1 MSTTPAG
8 GGDSGKLS
16 RRRFL
21 EAGSVVAVTPLL
33 SAFGS
38 APATAAEAAAPS
50 MSVGY
55 LSNSESFAELRRV
68 GWEELQSV
76 RVVPAVSLP
85 SGDHSLASAARLRVL
100 GLYPEPTPA
109 QRRASFERAHL
120 DVLLNVAD
128 AGIVS
133 FHAWSS
139 GPRRLANPGR
149 RSAFVVPVGSS
160 LDLLM
165 EIIGRAREDGTAP
178 ESEVVRRAASF
189 TPARAPER
197 PRLRRG
203 VYLLG
208 LGPKTWARPVVLDPA
223 APPPE
228 HLSLVLSVDHV
239 AS

>member
-1 MSTTPAG
+1 MPTTPVG
-8 GGDSGKLS
+8 EGDSGKLS

-21 EAGSVVAVTPLL
+21 EAGSVVAAVPLL

-38 APATAAEAAAPS
+38 APATAAEVSAPS

-55 LSNSESFAELRRV
+55 LSGSESFAELRRV

-76 RVVPAVSLP
+76 RVVPAASLP
-85 SGDHSLASAARLRVL
+85 SGDHALAAAARLRVL

-109 QRRASFERAHL
+109 QRRKAFERAQL
-120 DVLLNVAD
+120 DVLLDVAD
-128 AGIVS
+128 ADGVR

-139 GPRRLANPGR
+139 GSSRLANPGR

-165 EIIGRAREDGTAP
+165 EIIVGPRLGGGA
-178 ESEVVRRAASF
+178 ESEVIRRAASF
-189 TPARAPER
+189 TPGRAPGR

-203 VYLLG
+203 IYFLG
-208 LGPKTWARPVVLDPA
+208 LGPGTWARSVAFTPA
-223 APPPE
+223 TPPRDR
-228 HLSLVLSVDHV
+228 LSIALAVDD
-239 AS
+239 ATA